1 MRNSFLTPTIA
12 ALIACSGPSLRT
24 QEVPATTAA
33 SVAPL
38 PTIAYQGRLLDGAAI
53 ASGARV
59 FTFSI
64 LDVAGVQQWNSGA
77 LTLTVEEGL
86 YSVVFGSTGMP
97 PLPTPMLGMSHLKLH
112 VTVSGL
118 ALTPDVDIIP
128 AFQAHGAWEVTGAFG
143 GDVTGTQHQMLVMK
157 LQGTALDLITTPPGT
172 GQALVFDGSKWVP
185 GNVAGG
191 SGGTGPAGP
200 KGDTGATGPAGAK
213 GDAGAVGIAGAAG
226 AKGDAGAAGAKGD
239 TGAAGLAGAAG
250 TVMLTG
256 LLAPTVEGVD
266 GQYYLDTVTNTLYGP
281 KATVW
286 PGGVTLVGP
295 KGDLGSAG
303 VKGDIGDTGPQGLK
317 GDAGLAGAKGDA
329 GAAGL
334 AGAKGDTGAAGAAG
348 LAGAK
353 GDTGAAGKDGSSASV
368 GFGTANQVLMTNA
381 AADGTLWSSLPN
393 NLTMDANYNIYAG
406 WASTENLTTGSSNLG
421 IGARTLRN
429 LTEGGFNTALGFRA
443 LMSATTG
450 IRNVAVGS
458 YGAIDL
464 TTGSFNTA
472 VGDFAGQGLTTGTHG
487 VFLGRASGT
496 PLDASGTPTVAGTL
510 DNQIAIG
517 WGALATKAN
526 QMVLGGDGT
535 YNIINQET
543 PSALAEVIPGKT
555 DVTSLGSTTNRW
567 STVYAK
573 DLNVSGDLVV
583 KTLTVDGKAL
593 GSGGGVTSVGVADQ
607 GGLATSELANGA
619 ITGIGTLSIAVG
631 GVTGSMLAKGAVDL
645 GSTTVTGVLK
655 KANGGTG
662 LTLPGLVD
670 QVLVLGPSDGRYW
683 GSGAASLT
691 VLNDGKSLSNTMGGK
706 GVLSSVTTA
715 SGNAGFGENALA
727 NVTIG
732 NLNTAVGYEAM
743 RDSTGTNNSVLG
755 ALAGAGMTAAAEN
768 VAIGYQAA
776 MAFRKSKNNVAIG
789 SGAMSV
795 SRSVD
800 GYGEPT
806 QMGNGWGNV
815 GVGYQSMYSASG
827 NHNTGIGYRA
837 LAADLGT
844 FGSLITN
851 YPFTGFYNVALGS
864 GAGSYVGSGN
874 KSVFI
879 GVGANTTTASQSD
892 ANAVGGTATDNQIAI
907 GFGAIAT
914 KSNQMVLGGA
924 DDPTTYNSALT
935 AYPAL
940 TEVIPGRTATATLGS
955 TSNRWSTVY
964 AGNVDVTG
972 AFKVNGV
979 AIGGGSGGSGTVTS
993 VTAGSGLSSGASV
1006 TTTTPTLSIA
1016 DAGVTSTML
1025 AVSAVALATTTVTGK
1040 LPVAK
1045 GGTGQATGGTKGQV
1059 LVSDGNDASPL
1070 VWANVGDLLN
1080 YTTPYSGVN
1089 TRAGVGAL
1097 PDSLY
1102 ADGNTAFGFNTL
1114 HKGGS
1119 QTFNTAVGN
1128 NALAIT
1134 TAGHNT
1140 AIGNS
1145 AGATQTT
1152 GWYGLFLGSNADG
1165 AVGDLNNQIAIGSYA
1180 KAFKANQMVLGADG
1194 SQPGPPA
1201 LVEVVPGKDGATN
1214 LGTTNLRWLDVN
1226 SINIHATT
1234 SVFADSVLLTS
1245 DGRLKTNQQPIT
1257 NGLATLMTL
1266 RPKTYFKHQSRFLN
1280 GALVLENEGTEEA
1293 GFIAQELHETLPT
1306 AAHRPADE
1314 TKEVWTVSYDQ
1325 VIPYTVKAVQELKAE
1340 NDALSAKLTSL
1351 QAELAEIKAL
1361 LKR

>member
-1 MRNSFLTPTIA
+1 
-12 ALIACSGPSLRT
+12 
-24 QEVPATTAA
+24 
-33 SVAPL
+33 
-38 PTIAYQGRLLDGAAI
+38 
-53 ASGARV
+53 
-59 FTFSI
+59 
-64 LDVAGVQQWNSGA
+64 
-77 LTLTVEEGL
+77 
-86 YSVVFGSTGMP
+86 
-97 PLPTPMLGMSHLKLH
+97 
-112 VTVSGL
+112 
-118 ALTPDVDIIP
+118 
-128 AFQAHGAWEVTGAFG
+128 
-143 GDVTGTQHQMLVMK
+143 
-157 LQGTALDLITTPPGT
+157 
-172 GQALVFDGSKWVP
+172 
-185 GNVAGG
+185 
-191 SGGTGPAGP
+191 
-200 KGDTGATGPAGAK
+200 
-213 GDAGAVGIAGAAG
+213 
-226 AKGDAGAAGAKGD
+226 
-239 TGAAGLAGAAG
+239 
-250 TVMLTG
+250 MLTG

-955 TSNRWSTVY
+955 ATNRWSTVY
-964 AGNVDVTG
+964 AGDVDVTG

-1016 DAGVTSTML
+1016 AAGVASTML
-1025 AVSAVALATTTVTGK
+1025 ASGAVDLATATVTGI
-1040 LPVAK
+1040 LPIANGGTGSATQNFVGLSGTQTIAGIKTFSGTVSFGSAITVPSITGTASNVTGTVAVGHGGTGVTSFTPNAVVVAGSTNMAPLTTVAPGLIDGNVLTVSGGTWVSQAPSGGAAGSLSVAK
-1045 GGTGQATGGTKGQV
+1045 GGTGVSTLASNSV
-1059 LVSDGNDASPL
+1059 LLGNDASAVQTVAPGTPGNVLTDNGTSWVSQAPTGLPDQSSATTGATLTTDGTTASWSAPVSYGQFDLASAGSEWNGSWTPGVINPTGTVRGINIPTGTNAITFKAGKIYDITISGTIYAMGSTDKTITYQMNLKNNSTGMNILPMGLFWGASTGQYPAGYTLSGRLLYAPL
-1070 VWANVGDLLN
+1070 VDSNIGFVYQA
-1080 YTTPYSGVN
+1080 
-1089 TRAGVGAL
+1089 TRT
-1097 PDSLY
+1097 DS
-1102 ADGNTAFGFNTL
+1102 AVEMQGTL
-1114 HKGGS
+1114 
-1119 QTFNTAVGN
+1119 TV
-1128 NALAIT
+1128 
-1134 TAGHNT
+1134 
-1140 AIGNS
+1140 
-1145 AGATQTT
+1145 
-1152 GWYGLFLGSNADG
+1152 
-1165 AVGDLNNQIAIGSYA
+1165 
-1180 KAFKANQMVLGADG
+1180 
-1194 SQPGPPA
+1194 
-1201 LVEVVPGKDGATN
+1201 VEV
-1214 LGTTNLRWLDVN
+1214 R
-1226 SINIHATT
+1226 
-1234 SVFADSVLLTS
+1234 
-1245 DGRLKTNQQPIT
+1245 
-1257 NGLATLMTL
+1257 
-1266 RPKTYFKHQSRFLN
+1266 
-1280 GALVLENEGTEEA
+1280 
-1293 GFIAQELHETLPT
+1293 
-1306 AAHRPADE
+1306 
-1314 TKEVWTVSYDQ
+1314 
-1325 VIPYTVKAVQELKAE
+1325 
-1340 NDALSAKLTSL
+1340 
-1351 QAELAEIKAL
+1351 
-1361 LKR
+1361 